1 MRKGQKTMVFCP
13 FIIDD
18 DGFAGTPKKDFKYDD
33 SHTIFVPKFK
43 VGLNVELRLK
53 TTNLINS

>member
-18 DGFAGTPKKDFKYDD
+18 DGFAGTPKKDLKYDH
-33 SHTIFVPKFK
+33 SHTIFVPQSYQVRITF
-43 VGLNVELRLK
+43 E
-53 TTNLINS
+53 